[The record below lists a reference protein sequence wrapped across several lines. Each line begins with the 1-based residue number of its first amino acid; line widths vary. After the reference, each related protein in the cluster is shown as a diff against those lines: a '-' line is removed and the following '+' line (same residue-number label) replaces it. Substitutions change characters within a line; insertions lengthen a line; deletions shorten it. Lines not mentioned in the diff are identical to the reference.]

1 MLQDILRSIEEVS
14 IRSGKEFKL
23 AHWVDVYRGSAAKTV
38 KSANHDKLH
47 MYGKGKRLSK
57 EEAERLLK
65 KMVELGI
72 LKQSSKVCTVA
83 NGYQVNFLLSLYI

>member
-1 MLQDILRSIEEVS
+1 MKGIEEVLK
-14 IRSGKEFKL
+14 RSGKEFKL
-23 AHWVDVYRGSAAKTV
+23 AHWVDVYRGSGAKTV
-38 KSANHDKLH
+38 KSANHDKLN

-72 LKQSSKVCTVA
+72 LKQNSKVCTVA
-83 NGYQVNFLLSLYI
+83 NGYQVSFQINI